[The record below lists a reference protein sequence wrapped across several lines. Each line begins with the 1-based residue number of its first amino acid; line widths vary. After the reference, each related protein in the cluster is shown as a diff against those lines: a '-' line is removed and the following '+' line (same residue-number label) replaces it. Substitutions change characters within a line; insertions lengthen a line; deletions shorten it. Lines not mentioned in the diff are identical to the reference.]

1 MLEFV
6 LIAVLHLD
14 GDVLGPSTL
23 IDIYPTEQLCIE
35 RASDGQDIVDQ
46 LQYEWYEFRSQN
58 PDMNLPVVLSIGMFC
73 KPMYEVEENSI

>member
-14 GDVLGPSTL
+14 GDVLGPSTI

-35 RASDGQDIVDQ
+35 QASNAQDIVHQ
-46 LQYEWYEFRSQN
+46 LQYEWFRFRKEN
-58 PDMNLPVVLSIGMFC
+58 AELEVPVLLSIGMFC
-73 KPMYEVEENSI
+73 KPIHEVEENSI